1 VITRRLVLAA
11 AGAMTAT
18 TNVASSKPG
27 TFLLVHGAWHGGW
40 CWRPLQ
46 KLLEKSGATVF
57 APSLTGLGDR
67 RHLLSEKV
75 NLQTHVDDVLDL
87 LESEELEN
95 VTLVG
100 HSYAGLVVTG
110 AAAKAPERLAQV
122 VYLDAFVPGPGQS
135 MLDLMSPKYSEHW
148 REKAKKDGDGWKVPP
163 MLDAKSMGLTGEL
176 AVRVDKKLSPQPL
189 ATVDDKLDFDPK
201 KLSGLKRSYLRAGAY
216 AGFGP
221 TAERVKKDGWP
232 VKSIDS
238 GHDVMLA
245 KPDELAAALLEAT
258 R

>member
-1 VITRRLVLAA
+1 MLAA
-11 AGAMTAT
+11 AGAMSAT
-18 TNVASSKPG
+18 PNVAVAKPG

-40 CWRPLQ
+40 CWRPVQ
-46 KLLEKSGATVF
+46 KILEKAGATVF

-75 NLQTHVDDVLDL
+75 NLSTHVDDVVDL
-87 LESEELEN
+87 LESEELSN

-110 AAAKAPERLAQV
+110 AAAKVPERLKHV
-122 VYLDAFVPGPGQS
+122 VYLDAFVPNSGQS
-135 MLDLMSPKYSEHW
+135 MLDLMSAKYSEHW
-148 REKAKKDGDGWKVPP
+148 RERAKKDGDGWKVPP
-163 MLDAKSMGLTGEL
+163 MLDAKAMGLTGEL
-176 AVRVDKKLSPQPL
+176 AARVDKKLSAQPL
-189 ATVDDKLDFDPK
+189 ATVDDKLEFDAK
-201 KLSGLKRSYLRAGAY
+201 KLSDLKRSYLRAGAY

-221 TAERVKKDGWP
+221 TAERVKKDGWT

-245 KPDELAAALLEAT
+245 KPDELAAALLETA
-258 R
+258 